1 MSYPNLIV
9 LTGFMGTGKSSVG
22 RALARTI
29 GYSFIDSD
37 REIESR
43 EGRTIHMIFE
53 SEGEKYF
60 RNLERETI
68 ARLSQNSKCVLSIG
82 GGAILDPE
90 TFERI
95 HQAGTVILL
104 KAEVSE
110 IVGRLGHENE
120 RPLLA
125 GKDRKK
131 TIQKLVKEREPV
143 YSKVGIQIDT
153 TGLAVDEVVQKILK
167 KI

>member
-9 LTGFMGTGKSSVG
+9 ITGFMGTGKSSVG

-53 SEGEKYF
+53 NEGEKYF

-68 ARLSQNSKCVLSIG
+68 ARLSQNAKCILSIG

-95 HQAGTVILL
+95 HQVGTVILL